1 MLMSEM
7 KGRKTK
13 TWAGWGYWAGVVILF
28 TSLGAT
34 AGGLSLPPADGP
46 PLPPPPL
53 TIGNQPVDLSQPPR
67 AEARRLARRFAQE
80 EITLV
85 SEDFQRS
92 LTRERLGLR
101 FNQAEAE
108 RLITAWQAPTSLL
121 RRYRA
126 ARSTAA
132 PAALPAPVH
141 LDHAVAL
148 ATLGEVKED
157 FDIESLEARIDV
169 ERRQVLAERVGRR
182 LDLYAT
188 AALVRWS
195 ARANAQEVPLQVLP
209 APPRLRE
216 EALRN
221 IDFEHEIGWFATP
234 YSQLEDQEQRTHNV
248 KLAAR
253 ALHGQVILPGQ
264 RLSFNDT
271 VGERSEARGYLI
283 APVIASGR
291 VTNGMGGGTCQVAGT
306 LHAAA
311 YFAGLTIAER
321 SPHSRPSSYIRLGL
335 DAVVSFPNK
344 DLVIENPFD
353 FAVVVALTVRRG
365 KVRAAILGP
374 PRQLQVSYLRT
385 ILRITP
391 PPRVTINDGS
401 LPLGVERI
409 RQRGVSGY
417 RVRRRRVIQQG
428 RHQWREETV
437 DTYPPTPQVVRVGT
451 NRALAPPEQAATGT
465 DPSPHPCDMR
475 ITQGPGDFFEEQT
488 ACE

>member
-1 MLMSEM
+1 MLMYKM
-7 KGRKTK
+7 KGRKTR
-13 TWAGWGYWAGVVILF
+13 TGAGWGYWAGVVVLF
-28 TSLGAT
+28 TSLGAA
-34 AGGLSLPPADGP
+34 AGGLSLPPAKTT

-53 TIGNQPVDLSQPPR
+53 TIGNQPVDLSQPAR
-67 AEARRLARRFAQE
+67 VEARRLARRFAQE
-80 EITLV
+80 EINLV
-85 SEDFQRS
+85 SEGFQKS
-92 LTRERLGLR
+92 FTRERLGLR
-101 FNQAEAE
+101 FEQGETE
-108 RLITAWQAPTSLL
+108 RLIAAWQTPSSPL

-126 ARSTAA
+126 RHHAA
-132 PAALPAPVH
+132 GPAALPAPVH
-141 LDHAVAL
+141 LDQSVAL
-148 ATLGEVKED
+148 ATLGEVKEA
-157 FDIESLEARIDV
+157 FDIEPLEARIDV
-169 ERRQVLAERVGRR
+169 EKRRVLAERVGRR

-195 ARANAQEVPLQVLP
+195 ARANAQEVPLQALP
-209 APPRLRE
+209 ALPRLGE
-216 EALRN
+216 DALRD

-234 YSQLEDQEQRTHNV
+234 YSRLEDQEHRTHNL

-283 APVIASGR
+283 APVIESGR

-311 YFAGLTIAER
+311 FFAGLTIAER

-344 DLVIENPFD
+344 DLIIENPFD
-353 FAVVVALTVRRG
+353 FGVVVTMTVRRG

-374 PRQLQVSYLRT
+374 PRQLKVSYLRT
-385 ILRITP
+385 LLRITP
-391 PPRVTINDGS
+391 PPRITVDDGS
-401 LPLGVERI
+401 LPLGVERV

-417 RVRRRRVIQQG
+417 RVRRRRVVQQG

-451 NRALAPPEQAATGT
+451 NQALAPPEQGAAGT
-465 DPSPHPCDMR
+465 EPFPHPCDMR
-475 ITQGPGDFFEEQT
+475 MTQGPGDFFEEQT